1 MTLTLAGIDWTVQYM
16 VDHKFNQFVYDAARK
31 IYEKKIKENI

>member
-31 IYEKKIKENI
+31 IYEKNIKENI